1 MKKTERKYITLLVL
15 LTIVVVSIKIFQ
27 PTPVDWTE
35 SYSAAE
41 KKPFGAYILNN
52 LLPITFEEV
61 EILTNNSPIF
71 ESELDVSSRNWVFI
85 NQVFALDEFENEI
98 LHEKVTAGDH
108 IFISAREIGGAFAD
122 SLNLRVSQS
131 FPSIDPSATSL
142 DSLVSNPVNFSNE
155 NIRNQNAWAF
165 PIELTQAYFT
175 KFDTTRT
182 EILGYSDSDQVNF
195 IKVSYGSG
203 AYYIHSNPFLFT
215 NYFLRNVEKYDYAF
229 KALSYLP
236 KQTTYWDEYYK
247 IDRLV
252 FSSPIQFIISND
264 NLKWAW
270 FTGLF
275 GIIAYLIFNSR
286 RTQRIIPVI
295 NPPSNTSIDFAQ
307 TIANLYINNGTHKD
321 ILEKKITFLFDYIRT
336 SLNLTTSSLDE
347 ETLKAISNRSGIEKS
362 EIDDLFRMIELF
374 QNKDQIS
381 ETELKRITER
391 IDRFYKQSQR

>member
-1 MKKTERKYITLLVL
+1 MKKAERKYMIALIL
-15 LTIVVVSIKIFQ
+15 LTIIVVSIKILQ
-27 PTPVDWTE
+27 PVPIDWTE
-35 SYSAAE
+35 SYSATE
-41 KKPFGAYILNN
+41 KKPFGAYILND
-52 LLPITFEEV
+52 LFPVAFEEV

-71 ESELDVSSRNWVFI
+71 ETELDVSSRNWIFI
-85 NQVFALDEFENEI
+85 NQTFALDEFEHEI
-98 LHEKVTAGDH
+98 LHEKVTSGDH
-108 IFISAREIGGAFAD
+108 VFISVREVGGAFAD
-122 SLNLRVSQS
+122 SLNLGISQS

-142 DSLVSNPVNFSNE
+142 DSLISNPVNFSNE
-155 NIRNQNAWAF
+155 NIKSENAWTF
-165 PIELTQAYFT
+165 PIELTQSYFT
-175 KFDTTRT
+175 RFDTTHT
-182 EILGYSDSDQVNF
+182 EVLGYSDTDQVNF
-195 IKVSYGSG
+195 VKISYGSG

-247 IDRLV
+247 IDRLA
-252 FSSPIQFIISND
+252 FSSPIQFVISND

-270 FTGLF
+270 FIGVF
-275 GIIAYLIFNSR
+275 GVIAYLIFNSR

-295 NPPSNTSIDFAQ
+295 TSPSNTSIDFAQ

-321 ILEKKITFLFDYIRT
+321 ILDKKITFLFDYIRT
-336 SLNLTTSSLDE
+336 YLNLTTSSLDE
-347 ETLKAISNRSGIEKS
+347 ETLKAISNRSGIEQT

>member
-1 MKKTERKYITLLVL
+1 MKKAERKYMIALIL
-15 LTIVVVSIKIFQ
+15 LTIITVSIKILQ
-27 PTPVDWTE
+27 PVPIDWSE
-35 SYSAAE
+35 SYSATE
-41 KKPFGAYILNN
+41 KKPFGAYILND
-52 LLPITFEEV
+52 LFPVAFEEV

-71 ESELDVSSRNWVFI
+71 ETELDVSSSNWIFI
-85 NQVFALDEFENEI
+85 NQNFALDEFEHEI
-98 LHEKVTAGDH
+98 LHEKVTSGDH
-108 IFISAREIGGAFAD
+108 VFISVREVGGAFAD
-122 SLNLRVSQS
+122 SLNLGISQS

-142 DSLVSNPVNFSNE
+142 DSLISNPVNFSNE
-155 NIRNQNAWAF
+155 NIKSENAWTF
-165 PIELTQAYFT
+165 PIELTQSYFT
-175 KFDTTRT
+175 RFDTTHT
-182 EILGYSDSDQVNF
+182 EVLGYSDADQVNF
-195 IKVSYGSG
+195 VKISYGSG

-247 IDRLV
+247 IDRLA
-252 FSSPIQFIISND
+252 FSSPIQFVISND

-270 FTGLF
+270 FIGVF
-275 GIIAYLIFNSR
+275 GVIAYLIFNSR

-295 NPPSNTSIDFAQ
+295 TSPSNTSIDFAQ

-321 ILEKKITFLFDYIRT
+321 ILDKKITFLFDYIRT
-336 SLNLTTSSLDE
+336 YLNLTTSSLDE
-347 ETLKAISNRSGIEKS
+347 ETLKAISNRSGIEQT

-374 QNKDQIS
+374 QSKDQIS